1 MKKVLLALLLLVA
14 AGAAWLI
21 LRPSPP
27 PEVPFARVTRG
38 TLVAT
43 LPTNGKVEPAQW
55 RPVRAERGGVVTRVA
70 VEEGMAVKAGALLAE
85 LRPEDAAGELASA
98 QARVETARAELE
110 RLSQG
115 GSAAERAELDNQ
127 EQNAEAAR
135 ARAEREIAALR
146 RLVEKNAATRAE
158 LEAAERQREQAQLE
172 LAAVRR
178 KRAAL
183 IMPGERVAAEARLRE
198 AEAAL
203 AQARRRLSLTRVLA
217 PAAGT
222 VYALGVR
229 EGAYLQPGDLVANI
243 GRLERLR
250 VRVYVDEPEVGRVA
264 VGQPVEIRWDALP
277 GVTWKG
283 GVERL
288 PAEIVALGTRQ
299 VGQVICTIE
308 NTDGRLIPGVN
319 VTAEIRTALV
329 EGALLVPKETLRNE
343 RGQTGVYR
351 LHGQTLEWRPVRT
364 GTSSATHAEILDG
377 LAEGDA
383 VALPTEQPLAQ
394 GQPVKAVFP

>member
-1 MKKVLLALLLLVA
+1 VKKVLLALLLLAA
-14 AGAAWLI
+14 AGAAWLVF
-21 LRPSPP
+21 RPSPP
-27 PEVPFARVTRG
+27 PEVPFARVTRA

-43 LPTNGKVEPAQW
+43 LPTNGKVEPAEW

-110 RLSQG
+110 RLHQG

-127 EQNAEAAR
+127 EQAAEAAR
-135 ARAEREIAALR
+135 ARAEREIAVLR
-146 RLVEKNAATRAE
+146 RLVDKGAATRAE

-222 VYALGVR
+222 IYALGVR
-229 EGAYLQPGDLVANI
+229 EGAYLQPGDLVAHL

-277 GVTWKG
+277 GVAWKG
-283 GVERL
+283 EVERL

-308 NTDGRLIPGVN
+308 NAGGRLIPGVN

-343 RGQTGVYR
+343 GGQTGVYR
-351 LHGQTLEWRPVRT
+351 LEGRVLAWRPIRT
-364 GTSSATHAEILDG
+364 GMSSATQAEILDG

-383 VALPTEQPLAQ
+383 VALPTEQPLAP